1 MTARIVPFAGIPF
14 YVATIDPLQD
24 DLRLLWKDE
33 RGRRYTSF
41 DSVER
46 KAVAEK
52 KTLLLATNAG
62 IFRPGYIPLGLH
74 VEQGKTLIPLNRY
87 HGGGNFFL
95 KPNGVFYVTQKG
107 RSGVAETSA
116 FYRQKPGPLRLATQS
131 GPMLV
136 IHGKIHP
143 KFTPGSTNRNWRNGV
158 GVTKSGKV
166 VIALSELPVNL
177 YDFALLFRNS
187 LQCPNALYLD
197 GSISGMRCPQIR
209 CRHDGSA
216 NFAGILA
223 VMGSS

>member
-14 YVATIDPLQD
+14 YVATIDPTKE

-33 RGRRYTSF
+33 RGRRYGSF

-62 IFRPGYIPLGLH
+62 IFRPGYIPLGLY
-74 VEQGKTLIPLNRY
+74 VEQGQTRIPLNRY

-95 KPNGVFYVTQKG
+95 KPNGVFYVTRQG
-107 RSGVAETSA
+107 RAGVSETEA
-116 FYRQKPGPLRLATQS
+116 FARQKPGPLRLATQS
-131 GPMLV
+131 GPLLV
-136 IHGKIHP
+136 NKGKIHP
-143 KFTPGSTNRNWRNGV
+143 KFTRGSANRNWRNGV
-158 GVTKSGKV
+158 GVTKAGKV

-177 YDFALLFRNS
+177 YDFAALFRDE
-187 LQCPNALYLD
+187 LKCPDALYLD
-197 GSISGMRCPQIR
+197 GGISGMRCPQIR
-209 CRHDGSA
+209 CRHDGTG

-223 VMGSS
+223 VLGSS